1 MSIEATSSFPYEER
15 MSDRAA
21 ERAVLVGLF
30 QYGEDAYLDV
40 ADFLDGGSFTDPLN
54 QAMYKCIHHLYESKG
69 IKQFDQSS
77 IMACSSELGYDQFFE
92 RAADVKHLRSLMNG
106 RVLLENV
113 RTWGAQIRKLQVGRL
128 LRDQLREAAMTLE
141 DIKGTESIEAILGIA
156 ENVVFDFSS
165 LLHNDETSTPML
177 IGEGLMEYLDA
188 IEANPV
194 EIVGISTGMPYY
206 DQAIGGGCRRKTVSL
221 IGARPKIGKS
231 MLAANIGLHVAKNIQ
246 IPVLYLDTEMVKE
259 DHWSR
264 MLPNLCLDYG
274 AQITITELETGQ
286 YSKNTFKQGKVREA
300 ARILAGDQFR
310 EPTPFYYLNV
320 SGKPF
325 EEIIS
330 IMRRWVT
337 KVVGFNDDGTRKD
350 CLIVYDYLKMM
361 SGEGLNDSLKEYQ
374 VLGFMMTAM
383 HNFAVR
389 HDVPILSFI
398 QLNRDGIDRESTD
411 IIAGSDRIL
420 WLVTN
425 FTVYKAKS
433 AEEIADA
440 GPQQGNRKLV
450 PISARHGEGL
460 DPGDYI
466 NVHFQGRFG
475 RIREGE
481 TKLNLK
487 QQAKD
492 NAPVDADNV
501 PFSEQNNDDK
511 QEEESVQPSDS
522 QSSD

>member
-1 MSIEATSSFPYEER
+1 MSYEEH
-15 MSDRAA
+15 MADRAA

-30 QYGEDAYLDV
+30 QYGEDAYLDI
-40 ADFLDGGSFTDPLN
+40 ADFLDASSFTDSLN
-54 QAMYKCIHHLYESKG
+54 QAIFKCLHHMYESKN
-69 IKQFDQSS
+69 IKRFDQTSL
-77 IMACSSELGYDQFFE
+77 IACAHELGYDSFFDKV
-92 RAADVKHLRSLMNG
+92 ADIKHVRSLMDG

-113 RTWGAQIRKLQVGRL
+113 RTWGAQVRKLQVGRL
-128 LRDQLREAAMTLE
+128 LRNQLREAAMTLE
-141 DIKGTESIEAILGIA
+141 DIKGTESIESILGIA

-165 LLHNDETSTPML
+165 LLHTEETSTPQR
-177 IGEGLMEYLDA
+177 IGKGLLDYLDA
-188 IEANPV
+188 LEANPV
-194 EIVGISTGMPYY
+194 DIVGISSGMRYY
-206 DQAIGGGCRRKTVSL
+206 DQAIGGGFRRKTVSL

-231 MLAANIGLHVAKNIQ
+231 MLAANIGLHISKNID
-246 IPVLYLDTEMVKE
+246 IPVLYLDTEMVKT

-264 MLPNLCLDYG
+264 LLPNLCFDFG
-274 AQITITELETGQ
+274 AQITISELETGQ
-286 YSKNTFKQGKVREA
+286 YSKDSFKQGKVREA
-300 ARILAGDQFR
+300 AHVLAGTAEQA
-310 EPTPFYYLNV
+310 PVPFDYLNV

-337 KVVGFNDDGTRKD
+337 KEVGFDEEGNRND
-350 CLIVYDYLKMM
+350 CLIIYDYLKMM
-361 SGEGLNDSLKEYQ
+361 SGEGLNDSMREYQ
-374 VLGFMMTAM
+374 VLGFMMSAL

-389 HDVPILSFI
+389 HDAPVLSFI

-411 IIAGSDRIL
+411 IISGSDRIL

-425 FTVYKAKS
+425 FTIYKEKTP
-433 AEEIADA
+433 EEIADI
-440 GPQQGNRKLV
+440 GPHGGNRKLV

-487 QQAKD
+487 RRARAAHPVQ
-492 NAPVDADNV
+492 NADHV
-501 PFSEQNNDDK
+501 PFQDGDNHDAK
-511 QEEESVQPSDS
+511 QVQPSGGKS
-522 QSSD
+522 GN

>member
-1 MSIEATSSFPYEER
+1 MA
-15 MSDRAA
+15 DRAA

-30 QYGEDAYLDV
+30 QYGEDAFLDV
-40 ADFLDGGSFTDPLN
+40 ADFVDSGSFTDPLN
-54 QAMYKCIHHLYESKG
+54 QAMYKCVHHLYEGKG
-69 IKQFDQSS
+69 IRQFDQSS
-77 IMACSSELGYDQFFE
+77 VMAVANELGYQQFFE
-92 RAADVKHLRSLMNG
+92 KAADLKHLRSLMNG

-165 LLHNDETSTPML
+165 LLHNDETSTPTL

-188 IEANPV
+188 LEANPV
-194 EIVGISTGMPYY
+194 DIVGISSGMPYY
-206 DQAIGGGCRRKTVSL
+206 DQAIGGGFRRKTVSL
-221 IGARPKIGKS
+221 IGARPKTGKS
-231 MLAANIGLHVAKNIQ
+231 MLAANIGMHVASNIDM
-246 IPVLYLDTEMVKE
+246 PVLYLDTEMVKE

-264 MLPNLCLDYG
+264 MLPNLCLDFG
-274 AQITITELETGQ
+274 AQVTINELETGQ

-300 ARILAGDQFR
+300 ARKIAGHDGQK
-310 EPTPFYYLNV
+310 PMPFHYLNV

-361 SGEGLNDSLKEYQ
+361 SGDGLNDSMKEYQ

-383 HNFAVR
+383 HNFTVR

-425 FTVYKAKS
+425 FTVYKLKS
-433 AEEIADA
+433 PEEIADT
-440 GPQQGNRKLV
+440 GPQHGNRKLV

-466 NVHFQGRFG
+466 NVNFQGRFG

-487 QQAKD
+487 QQDKD
-492 NAPVDADNV
+492 NAPVDAEEV
-501 PFSEQNNDDK
+501 PFDGEQDG
-511 QEEESVQPSDS
+511 ETEESVHPSDS